1 MVIAAV
7 LASGLL
13 MLMLVDARA
22 ERTCEHDCQLVTG
35 ASAATTLIAGKRS

>member
-1 MVIAAV
+1 MPRFRMVIAAV

-22 ERTCEHDCQLVTG
+22 ERSCEHESHLVTDE
-35 ASAATTLIAGKRS
+35 SAATT